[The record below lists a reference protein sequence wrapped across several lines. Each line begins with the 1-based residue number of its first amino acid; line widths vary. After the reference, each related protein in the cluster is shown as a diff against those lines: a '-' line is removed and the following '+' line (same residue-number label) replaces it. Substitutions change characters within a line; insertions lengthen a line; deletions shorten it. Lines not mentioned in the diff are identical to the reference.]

1 GLLRKDPKLQLGF
14 HNGQIPP
21 FPNPNFPENFH
32 EQSFL
37 LNPGPRKLQTSQQRP
52 SQHMSFNKG
61 YKEAFVLIVYEIHF
75 HSRHEK
81 HFQTDPL
88 TRDWNSSTSQPN
100 PWRLLEIAFLF
111 GCPPALRTKGTESLE
126 VNSPIFQTLL

>member
-1 GLLRKDPKLQLGF
+1 M
-14 HNGQIPP
+14 
-21 FPNPNFPENFH
+21 
-32 EQSFL
+32 
-37 LNPGPRKLQTSQQRP
+37 T
-52 SQHMSFNKG
+52 FNKG
-61 YKEAFVLIVYEIHF
+61 YKKAFVLIVYEINF

-111 GCPPALRTKGTESLE
+111 GCPPALRTKGTKSLE
-126 VNSPIFQTLL
+126 LRNVVTNGGGEPQAHDGSTWKKKALGNELKEWNAAKVELLL